1 MLRVFTDGASRGNPG
16 RAAIAFIILSEQD
29 TIVLKGSKGIG
40 VRTNNQAEYEA
51 LIYALD
57 SVKQLHTE
65 SLICYLDSLL
75 VVNQLNGVYKVS
87 NPQLRRLWNQV
98 CEQIAQ
104 YHQIT
109 FNHVPR
115 NNQYITVVDQLANQ
129 RLDSEFH

>member
-1 MLRVFTDGASRGNPG
+1 MLRLFTDGASRGNPG
-16 RAAIAFIILSEQD
+16 RAAIAFIVLSEQD
-29 TIVLKGSKGIG
+29 TIVMKGSRGIG

-57 SVKQLHTE
+57 SAKQLQTA
-65 SLICYLDSLL
+65 SLRCYLDSLL

-87 NPQLRRLWNQV
+87 NPQLRQLWNQV
-98 CEQIAQ
+98 CERIAQ

-115 NNQYITVVDQLANQ
+115 NNQYITIVDQLANR
-129 RLDSEFH
+129 RLDSEFR